1 MSTTPSSWSRY
12 RATDEVAREP
22 ALRVDLAV
30 AFPADI
36 LSRCY
41 PNGKLGGLTIDGPVP
56 SALGQLVDLCV
67 KVERPARE
75 FNLKGQLAWARH
87 KGSRNL
93 KECFGIDFLPHDDA
107 SQRLLAFARRDL
119 DPDAMRGTVRL
130 MTDLRV
136 RISHL
141 GQTRR
146 EFLADL
152 SEGGAFVRSGM
163 PAEVGELLELHLRP
177 PGALTSMMLTARVAW
192 VRSIGNEPGMGLE
205 FLDGDTRVRERLSK
219 VLARLDRS

>member
-1 MSTTPSSWSRY
+1 
-12 RATDEVAREP
+12 
-22 ALRVDLAV
+22 LRVDLVV
-30 AFPADI
+30 AFPVDI
-36 LSRCY
+36 LSRYY

-56 SALGQLVDLCV
+56 SALGQIVELCV

-75 FNLKGQLAWARH
+75 FNVKGQLAWARH
-87 KGSRNL
+87 RGSRNL
-93 KECFGIDFLPHDDA
+93 KECYGIDFLPLDDA

-119 DPDAMRGTVRL
+119 DPEATRGTVR
-130 MTDLRV
+130 MSTDLKV
-136 RISHL
+136 RITHL

-163 PAEVGELLELHLRP
+163 PAEIGEMLELHLRP
-177 PGALTSMMLTARVAW
+177 PGALTSMVLNARVAW
-192 VRSIGNEPGMGLE
+192 VRSTGNEPGMGLE
-205 FLDGDTRVRERLSK
+205 FLDSDAKILERLGK

>member
-1 MSTTPSSWSRY
+1 MSTTPSSWSPY
-12 RATDEVAREP
+12 PATDVVALEP
-22 ALRVDLAV
+22 TLRVDLAV
-30 AFPADI
+30 AFPVDI
-36 LSRCY
+36 LNRFY
-41 PNGKLGGLTIDGPVP
+41 PNGKQGGLTLDGAVP

-93 KECFGIDFLPHDDA
+93 KECYGIDFLPHDEA
-107 SQRLLAFARRDL
+107 SQRLLAFARQDL
-119 DPDAMRGTVRL
+119 DPDATRGTVRL
-130 MTDLRV
+130 STDLKV
-136 RISHL
+136 RITHL

-152 SEGGAFVRSGM
+152 SQGGAFVRSGM

-177 PGALTSMMLTARVAW
+177 PGALTSIVLNARVKW
-192 VRSIGNEPGMGLE
+192 VRVTGTEPGMGLE
-205 FLDGDTRVRERLSK
+205 FLDSDAKVLERLGK